1 MQSQPLPRPSST
13 YAEHQAYHLG
23 VLGFPSPVD
32 QWLIANSRM
41 PHIDFL
47 KDYLLLECL
56 GSEHVICT
64 VESHY
69 EAVSYIPCDI
79 V

>member
-1 MQSQPLPRPSST
+1 MQSQLPRPSST
-13 YAEHQAYHLG
+13 YAEHQAYRLG
-23 VLGFPSPVD
+23 VSRFPGPVD
-32 QWLIANSRM
+32 RWLIANSRM

-47 KDYLLLECL
+47 KDYLLLDCP
-56 GSEHVICT
+56 GSEHVMCT
-64 VESHY
+64 VESCY